1 MNRRLTVTFLLGAI
15 LVTAVSCSNGQDV
28 NAPSQVKKDVA
39 GTQQT
44 EKTPA
49 VAAEAAKSE
58 YNLPADLTPVREW
71 KNGVSPEKAQEYR
84 QGYRS
89 KDFLINGD
97 QGNYCFL
104 NIPEFYQTATVYRG
118 AGQVAMLE
126 KEVDESLLN
135 TMTDTVVGKMPLSD
149 LLKNELARIQG
160 LLVIHKGKIVL
171 EEYPGMR
178 ELDKHCWFSAAK
190 QVLGLTV
197 HILEEE
203 GLIDLEKPVTYY
215 IPEYDSEDWKKV
227 KVKDLLHHNAG
238 MDYVETNANFM
249 NPEHP
254 LAILTAYSP
263 ASRFEESKKSAFDIL
278 KDVKSYIEPGVKYDY
293 ASPNTQILGFIVERV
308 TGEKYEDVVADRI
321 WTRTGFESD
330 GHYALSAQGE
340 PLSAGI
346 FTSRLRDLGRFAML
360 YTPSWNKVAD
370 KQIVSDTYWAKVY
383 DKTYADA
390 LKRGVETDKSKYF
403 KDGQS
408 SHATYQWDLVFNDGD
423 LFKAGRYGQGI
434 YVSPET
440 DTAVVWFSSVYMN
453 EVYVPGFARQ
463 IVKQV
468 FRKK

>member
-1 MNRRLTVTFLLGAI
+1 M
-15 LVTAVSCSNGQDV
+15 
-28 NAPSQVKKDVA
+28 
-39 GTQQT
+39 
-44 EKTPA
+44 
-49 VAAEAAKSE
+49 
-58 YNLPADLTPVREW
+58 
-71 KNGVSPEKAQEYR
+71 QEYR
-84 QGYRS
+84 QNYRS

-97 QGNYCFL
+97 QGNYAFL
-104 NIPEFYQTATVYRG
+104 NIPEFYTTATVYRG

-126 KEVDESLLN
+126 KEVDELLLN
-135 TMTDTVVGKMPLSD
+135 TMTDTDLGKMPLND
-149 LLKNELARIQG
+149 LLKDEQARMQG
-160 LLVIHKGKIVL
+160 LLVIHDGKIVL

-178 ELDKHCWFSAAK
+178 ELDKHAWFSASK

-203 GLIDLEKPVTYY
+203 GFIDLEQSVTHY
-215 IPEYDSEDWKKV
+215 IPEYNSDDWKRV
-227 KVKDLLHHNAG
+227 KVKDLLHHTSG

-249 NPEHP
+249 DPEHP
-254 LAILTAYSP
+254 LNVLTGYSL

-321 WTRTGFESD
+321 WTQTGMESD
-330 GHYALSAQGE
+330 GAYAMSAQGE

-346 FTSRLRDLGRFAML
+346 FISRLRDMGRFAML

-370 KQIVSDTYWAKVY
+370 KQIVSDTYWDKVY
-383 DKTYADA
+383 DKTYANA

-403 KDGQS
+403 KDGQA

-440 DTAVVWFSSVYMN
+440 NTVVVYFSSVYMN
-453 EVYVPGFARQ
+453 EVYFPGFARQ
-463 IVKQV
+463 LVQQHY
-468 FRKK
+468 R

>member
-1 MNRRLTVTFLLGAI
+1 MKISVTSMLLQSVALLAAVWPATAIAEETV
-15 LVTAVSCSNGQDV
+15 D
-28 NAPSQVKKDVA
+28 PVA
-39 GTQQT
+39 T
-44 EKTPA
+44 
-49 VAAEAAKSE
+49 
-58 YNLPADLTPVREW
+58 LPADLSPVSKW
-71 KNGVSPEKAQEYR
+71 KKAVSPEEVQEYR
-84 QGYRS
+84 QNYRS

-104 NIPEFYQTATVYRG
+104 NIPEFYTTATVYRG
-118 AGQVAMLE
+118 VGQVAMLE
-126 KEVDESLLN
+126 KDLDDSLLN

-149 LLKNELARIQG
+149 LLTNDLARIQG
-160 LLVIHKGKIVL
+160 LLVIHRGKIVL

-178 ELDKHCWFSAAK
+178 ELDKHCWFSASK

-203 GLIDLEKPVTYY
+203 GLIDLEKPVPCY
-215 IPEYDSEDWKKV
+215 IPEYNSEDWQRV

-254 LAILTAYSP
+254 LAVLTKYSL
-263 ASRFEESKKSAFDIL
+263 ASRFEESKKSAFEIL
-278 KDVKSYIEPGVKYDY
+278 KEVKSYTTPGEKYDY

-321 WTRTGFESD
+321 WTKAGFESD

-346 FTSRLRDLGRFAML
+346 FTSRLRDMGRFAML

-370 KQIVSDTYWAKVY
+370 DQIVSDTYWDKVY
-383 DKTYADA
+383 DRTYADA

-408 SHATYQWDLVFNDGD
+408 SHATYQWDLVFKDGD

-453 EVYVPGFARQ
+453 EVYVPGFAREL
-463 IVKQV
+463 VKQV
-468 FRKK
+468 YR

>member
-1 MNRRLTVTFLLGAI
+1 
-15 LVTAVSCSNGQDV
+15 
-28 NAPSQVKKDVA
+28 
-39 GTQQT
+39 
-44 EKTPA
+44 
-49 VAAEAAKSE
+49 
-58 YNLPADLTPVREW
+58 
-71 KNGVSPEKAQEYR
+71 
-84 QGYRS
+84 
-89 KDFLINGD
+89 
-97 QGNYCFL
+97 
-104 NIPEFYQTATVYRG
+104 
-118 AGQVAMLE
+118 MLE
-126 KEVDESLLN
+126 KEVDASLLD
-135 TMTDTVVGKMPLSD
+135 TMTDTVVGKMPLGD
-149 LLKNELARIQG
+149 LLKNELARILG

-178 ELDKHCWFSAAK
+178 ELDKHCWFSVSK
-190 QVLGLTV
+190 QLLGLTV

-203 GLIDLEKPVTYY
+203 GLIDLEKSVTDY
-215 IPEYDSEDWKKV
+215 IPEYNSEDWKKV

-254 LAILTAYSP
+254 LAVLTAYSL

-308 TGEKYEDVVADRI
+308 TGKKLEDVVAARI
-321 WTRTGFESD
+321 WTRAGFESD
-330 GHYALSAQGE
+330 GHYVLSAQGE
-340 PLSAGI
+340 PLSGGA
-346 FTSRLRDLGRFAML
+346 FTSRLRDLGRFATL

-370 KQIVSDTYWAKVY
+370 KQIVSDSYWAKVY

-423 LFKAGRYGQGI
+423 MFKAGRYGQGI

-440 DTAVVWFSSVYMN
+440 DTLVVWFSSVYMN
-453 EVYVPGFARQ
+453 EVYVPGFARD

-468 FRKK
+468 YRDK

>member
-1 MNRRLTVTFLLGAI
+1 MNRKLTVTLL
-15 LVTAVSCSNGQDV
+15 
-28 NAPSQVKKDVA
+28 
-39 GTQQT
+39 
-44 EKTPA
+44 
-49 VAAEAAKSE
+49 VAAFVISTVLSRASFAEEAPKSAE
-58 YNLPADLTPVREW
+58 AYSLPDDLTPVREW
-71 KNGVSPEKAQEYR
+71 KNGISPEKVQEYR

-89 KDFLINGD
+89 KDFLMNGD

-104 NIPEFYQTATVYRG
+104 NIPEFYATATVYRG

-126 KEVDESLLN
+126 KEVDASLFN
-135 TMTDTVVGKMPLSD
+135 TMTDTVLGKMPLSD

-160 LLVIHKGKIVL
+160 LLVIHDGKIVL

-203 GLIDLEKPVTYY
+203 GFIDLEQTVTHY

-227 KVKDLLHHNAG
+227 KVKDLLHHNSG

-254 LAILTAYSP
+254 LAILTAYSL

-308 TGEKYEDVVADRI
+308 TGEKYEDVVANRI
-321 WTRTGFESD
+321 WTQAGFESD
-330 GHYALSAQGE
+330 GHYVLSAQGE
-340 PLSAGI
+340 PLSAGA
-346 FTSRLRDLGRFAML
+346 FTSRLRDMGRFAML

-423 LFKAGRYGQGI
+423 MFKAGRYGQGM

-440 DTAVVWFSSVYMN
+440 DTVVVWFSSVYMN
-453 EVYVPGFARQ
+453 EVYVPGFARE
-463 IVKQV
+463 IVKQE
-468 FRKK
+468 FRK

>member
-1 MNRRLTVTFLLGAI
+1 MNRSVKAKALSGASLIAALLSGA
-15 LVTAVSCSNGQDV
+15 AF
-28 NAPSQVKKDVA
+28 A
-39 GTQQT
+39 
-44 EKTPA
+44 E
-49 VAAEAAKSE
+49 EAAKPE
-58 YNLPADLTPVREW
+58 YTLPADLSPVREW
-71 KNGVSPEKAQEYR
+71 KNGVPPEKAQEYR

-97 QGNYCFL
+97 RGNYAFL
-104 NIPEFYQTATVYRG
+104 NLPEFYTTATVYRG

-126 KEVDESLLN
+126 KEVDASLLD
-135 TMTDTVVGKMPLSD
+135 TMTDTVVGKMPLGD
-149 LLKNELARIQG
+149 LLKNELARILG

-178 ELDKHCWFSAAK
+178 ELDKHCWFSVSK
-190 QVLGLTV
+190 QLLGLTV

-203 GLIDLEKPVTYY
+203 GLIDLEKSVTDY
-215 IPEYDSEDWKKV
+215 IPEYNSEDWKKV

-254 LAILTAYSP
+254 LAVLTAYSL

-308 TGEKYEDVVADRI
+308 TGKKLEDVVAARI
-321 WTRTGFESD
+321 WTRAGFESD
-330 GHYALSAQGE
+330 GHYVLSAQGE
-340 PLSAGI
+340 PLSGGA
-346 FTSRLRDLGRFAML
+346 FTSRLRDLGRFATL
-360 YTPSWNKVAD
+360 FTPSWNKVAD
-370 KQIVSDTYWAKVY
+370 EQIVSDSYWEKVY

-423 LFKAGRYGQGI
+423 MFKAGRYGQGI

-440 DTAVVWFSSVYMN
+440 DTVVVWFSSVYMN
-453 EVYVPGFARQ
+453 EVYVPGFARD

-468 FRKK
+468 YRDK

>member
-1 MNRRLTVTFLLGAI
+1 MKRKLTVTLLLVTI
-15 LVTAVSCSNGQDV
+15 LVAALLSGD
-28 NAPSQVKKDVA
+28 AF
-39 GTQQT
+39 
-44 EKTPA
+44 
-49 VAAEAAKSE
+49 AAEAAKSE
-58 YNLPADLTPVREW
+58 YTLPADLSPVREW

-97 QGNYCFL
+97 QGNYAFL
-104 NIPEFYQTATVYRG
+104 NIPEFYTTATVYRG
-118 AGQVAMLE
+118 AGQVAML
-126 KEVDESLLN
+126 KKKVDKSLLN
-135 TMTDTVVGKMPLSD
+135 TMTDTVVGKMVLGD

-178 ELDKHCWFSAAK
+178 ELDKHCWFSASK
-190 QVLGLTV
+190 QVLGLTA

-203 GLIDLEKPVTYY
+203 GLIDLEKSVTHYL
-215 IPEYDSEDWKKV
+215 PEYNSEDWQKV
-227 KVKDLLHHNAG
+227 KVRDLLNHTTG

-254 LAILTAYSP
+254 LAILTAYSL

-321 WTRTGFESD
+321 WTQAGFESD

-440 DTAVVWFSSVYMN
+440 DTVVVWFSSVYMN
-453 EVYVPGFARQ
+453 EVYVPGFARE
-463 IVKQV
+463 IVKQK